1 MTLKSLLS
9 HGIEAYAATRDA
21 TRPADAVLSD
31 YLRARKYLGSRDRKF
46 ISEAVYGAL
55 RHDLA
60 IEAFLNE
67 AFLNEAFKGALPQN
81 SNKLTY
87 ALTIFLF
94 LSQRNEEDLLS
105 PTSELTS
112 LSKET
117 LSVLR
122 ARFFAHRQTRE
133 DLSERFSFPKWVTE
147 KLLSEFSEEDL
158 ARLYAALNAEAPL
171 ALRANALLTSRKDL
185 QEKLATENI
194 ATTFGALAP
203 DALICDRRRPIFQ
216 SQCFKQGLCE
226 IQDEGSQLISLLL
239 NPKPKTI
246 TLDACAGGGGKTL
259 HLATLM
265 QNKGKV
271 YAYEKFPKRFGN
283 IRDRL
288 KRSSLQ
294 NVEILDSDEKFQ
306 RFRDKFDGNIDYLL
320 IDAPCTGS
328 GTLRRNPDLKR
339 RLTPHSLEHLTKAQS
354 EILDTY
360 APLLKA
366 GGRLVYATCSIFR
379 EENEGQVEAFL
390 ARRQNFS
397 LLPVSEV
404 VKEIRIEADLTRLRE
419 RLQNETYLKLFPHRD
434 STDGFFAAVL
444 TRLS

>member
-9 HGIEAYAATRDA
+9 HSIEAYTAVRTE

-31 YLRARKYLGSRDRKF
+31 YLRARKYLGSHDRKF
-46 ISEAVYGAL
+46 ISETIYTTL
-55 RHDLA
+55 RQELSLERFIRTA
-60 IEAFLNE
+60 MPEL
-67 AFLNEAFKGALPQN
+67 

-87 ALTIFLF
+87 ALIIFLS
-94 LSQRNEEDLLS
+94 LAQRSQENLLS

-112 LSKET
+112 LSEKN
-117 LSVLR
+117 LSDLN
-122 ARFFAHRQTRE
+122 ARFLSHRQSQT
-133 DLSERFSFPKWVTE
+133 LSERFSFPEWVTE
-147 KLLSEFSEEDL
+147 KLCTEFSEREL
-158 ARLYAALNAEAPL
+158 EHLYTSLNSEAPL
-171 ALRANALLTSRKDL
+171 TLRTNTLLISREEL
-185 QEKLATENI
+185 QKRLLREHIT
-194 ATTFGALAP
+194 TTFGTLSP
-203 DALICDRRRPIFQ
+203 DALLCDRRQPIFHTEA
-216 SQCFKQGLCE
+216 FKQGLCE
-226 IQDEGSQLISLLL
+226 VQDEGSQLISLLL

-294 NVEILDSDEKFQ
+294 NVELLDSNEKLQ
-306 RFRDKFDGNIDYLL
+306 RFREKFTGKVDYIL
-320 IDAPCTGS
+320 IDTPCTGS

-339 RLTPHSLEHLTKAQS
+339 RLTPDSLDRIKLTQS

-379 EENEGQVEAFL
+379 EENEAQVEAFL
-390 ARRQNFS
+390 SRHQDFS
-397 LLPVSEV
+397 LLLVSEV
-404 VKEIRIEADLTRLRE
+404 VKEIRIDADLTRLRE
-419 RLQNETYLKLFPHRD
+419 RLKDETYLKLFPHRD
-434 STDGFFAAVL
+434 NTDGFFAAVL
-444 TRLS
+444 TRHS

>member
-9 HGIEAYAATRDA
+9 HSIEAYTAVRTDS
-21 TRPADAVLSD
+21 RPADAVLSD
-31 YLRARKYLGSRDRKF
+31 YLRARKYLGSHDRKF
-46 ISEAVYGAL
+46 ISEAVYGTL
-55 RHDLA
+55 RYDLA
-60 IEAFLNE
+60 IEAFIIG
-67 AFLNEAFKGALPQN
+67 AFPQN
-81 SNKLTY
+81 SNKITY

-94 LSQRNEEDLLS
+94 LSQQHQDELLL

-112 LSKET
+112 ISEAKLLE
-117 LSVLR
+117 LR
-122 ARFFAHRQTRE
+122 SQFFSRRQRIE
-133 DLSERFSFPKWVTE
+133 DISDKFSFPCWVTE
-147 KLLSEFSEEDL
+147 KLRADFSDEDL
-158 ARLYAALNAEAPL
+158 AHLYAALNTEAPL
-171 ALRANALLTSRKDL
+171 TLRTNTLLTSRDALK
-185 QEKLATENI
+185 QRLAHDNI
-194 ATTFGALAP
+194 ATTFGNLSP

-216 SQCFKQGLCE
+216 SQTFKQGLCE

-294 NVEILDSDEKFQ
+294 NVELLDSEEKLYRFREKFSGKV
-306 RFRDKFDGNIDYLL
+306 DSLL
-320 IDAPCTGS
+320 LDVPCTGS

-339 RLTPHSLEHLTKAQS
+339 RLTPHSLEHLTKVQS

-360 APLLKA
+360 APLLKV

-379 EENEGQVEAFL
+379 DENEAQVEAFL
-390 ARRQNFS
+390 SRHKNFS

-404 VKEIRIEADLTRLRE
+404 VKEIRIEADLTKLRE

-434 STDGFFAAVL
+434 NTDGFFAAVL

>member
-9 HGIEAYAATRDA
+9 HSIEAYTAVRTDS
-21 TRPADAVLSD
+21 RPADAVLSD
-31 YLRARKYLGSRDRKF
+31 YLRARKYLGSHDRKF
-46 ISEAVYGAL
+46 ISEAVYGTL

-60 IEAFLNE
+60 FEAFIID
-67 AFLNEAFKGALPQN
+67 ALPQN
-81 SNKLTY
+81 SNKIAY

-94 LSQRNEEDLLS
+94 LSQQHHDELLS

-112 LSKET
+112 ISEAT
-117 LSVLR
+117 LLELR
-122 ARFFAHRQTRE
+122 AQFFSQRQNLAS
-133 DLSERFSFPKWVTE
+133 LSEQFSFPCWVTE
-147 KLLSEFSEEDL
+147 KLRSDFSDEKL
-158 ARLYAALNAEAPL
+158 ARLYAALNTEAPL
-171 ALRANALLTSRKDL
+171 TLRVNTLLTSRDALK
-185 QEKLATENI
+185 QRLAHENI
-194 ATTFGALAP
+194 ATTFGNLSP

-216 SQCFKQGLCE
+216 SQTFKQGLCE

-306 RFRDKFDGNIDYLL
+306 RFLVKFDGNIDYLL

-339 RLTPHSLEHLTKAQS
+339 RLTPHSLEHLTKVQS
-354 EILDTY
+354 KILDTY
-360 APLLKA
+360 APLLKV

-379 EENEGQVEAFL
+379 DENEGQVEAFL

-419 RLQNETYLKLFPHRD
+419 RLQHETYLKLFPHRD

>member
-9 HGIEAYAATRDA
+9 HSIEAYTAVRTDS
-21 TRPADAVLSD
+21 RPADAILSD
-31 YLRARKYLGSRDRKF
+31 YLRARKYLGSHDRKF
-46 ISEAVYGAL
+46 ISEAVYGTL
-55 RHDLA
+55 RYDLA
-60 IEAFLNE
+60 IEAFIIDT
-67 AFLNEAFKGALPQN
+67 LPQN
-81 SNKLTY
+81 SNKITY
-87 ALTIFLF
+87 ALTLFLF
-94 LSQRNEEDLLS
+94 LSQQHQDELLL

-112 LSKET
+112 ISTGT
-117 LSVLR
+117 LSELR
-122 ARFFAHRQTRE
+122 SQFFSRRQSIE
-133 DLSERFSFPKWVTE
+133 DISDKFSFPRWVTE
-147 KLLSEFSEEDL
+147 KLQCDFSQEDL
-158 ARLYAALNAEAPL
+158 SHLYAALNSEAPL
-171 ALRANALLTSRKDL
+171 TLRTNTLLTSRDALK
-185 QEKLATENI
+185 QRLAHENI
-194 ATTFGALAP
+194 ATTFGNLSP

-216 SQCFKQGLCE
+216 SQSFKQGLCE

-271 YAYEKFPKRFGN
+271 YAYEKNPKRFGN

-294 NVEILDSDEKFQ
+294 NVELLDSDDKLQ
-306 RFRDKFDGNIDYLL
+306 RFREKFSGKVDNLL
-320 IDAPCTGS
+320 LDAPCTGS

-339 RLTPHSLEHLTKAQS
+339 RLTPHSLEHLTKVQS

-360 APLLKA
+360 TPLLKV

-379 EENEGQVEAFL
+379 DENAAQVEAFL
-390 ARRQNFS
+390 SRHKNFS

-434 STDGFFAAVL
+434 NTDGFFAAVL

>member
-9 HGIEAYAATRDA
+9 HSIEAYTCVRSDK
-21 TRPADAVLSD
+21 RPADAVLSD
-31 YLRARKYLGSRDRKF
+31 YLRARKYLGSHDRKF

-55 RHDLA
+55 RQELSLETL
-60 IEAFLNE
+60 IR
-67 AFLNEAFKGALPQN
+67 KTLPEL
-81 SNKLTY
+81 SNNLTY
-87 ALTIFLF
+87 ALIIFLS
-94 LSQRNEEDLLS
+94 LSQRSQENFLS
-105 PTSELTS
+105 PTSELTLIPEKTLWDLHTHA
-112 LSKET
+112 LS
-117 LSVLR
+117 
-122 ARFFAHRQTRE
+122 HRQTQT
-133 DLSERFSFPKWVTE
+133 LSERFAFPDWVTE
-147 KLLSEFSEEDL
+147 KLRAEFSESDL
-158 ARLYAALNAEAPL
+158 ERLYAALNAEAPL
-171 ALRANALLTSRKDL
+171 TLRTNTLLISRADL
-185 QEKLATENI
+185 QQRLLCESI
-194 ATTFGALAP
+194 ATTFGNLSP
-203 DALICDRRRPIFQ
+203 DALICDRRHPIFQ
-216 SQCFKQGLCE
+216 TQCFKEGLCE

-283 IRDRL
+283 IRNRL

-294 NVEILDSDEKFQ
+294 NVEILNSDNSLQRFCEKFSG
-306 RFRDKFDGNIDYLL
+306 KVDYIL

-339 RLTPHSLEHLTKAQS
+339 RLTPDSLERIRNTQS
-354 EILDTY
+354 EILDDY

-379 EENEGQVEAFL
+379 EENEAQVEAFL
-390 ARRQNFS
+390 SRHKDFS

-404 VKEIRIEADLTRLRE
+404 VKEIRIDADLTRLRE
-419 RLQNETYLKLFPHRD
+419 RLQNETYLKLFPHCD
-434 STDGFFAAVL
+434 NTDGFFAAVL
-444 TRLS
+444 TRHS

>member
-9 HGIEAYAATRDA
+9 HSIEAYTAVRTDS
-21 TRPADAVLSD
+21 RPADAVLSD
-31 YLRARKYLGSRDRKF
+31 YLRARKYLGSHDRKL
-46 ISEAVYGAL
+46 ISSAVYGTL
-55 RHDLA
+55 RHDLT
-60 IEAFLNE
+60 IEAFIID
-67 AFLNEAFKGALPQN
+67 ALPQN
-81 SNKLTY
+81 SNKITY

-94 LSQRNEEDLLS
+94 LSQQHQNNELLS

-112 LSKET
+112 LSEAT
-117 LSVLR
+117 LLELR
-122 ARFFAHRQTRE
+122 SQFFSWHQNL
-133 DLSERFSFPKWVTE
+133 DDISNKFSFPRWVTE
-147 KLLSEFSEEDL
+147 KLRSDFSDEDL
-158 ARLYAALNAEAPL
+158 AHLYAALNTEAPL
-171 ALRANALLTSRKDL
+171 TLRANTLLTSRDALK
-185 QEKLATENI
+185 QRLADENI
-194 ATTFGALAP
+194 ATTFGNLSP

-216 SQCFKQGLCE
+216 SQTFKQGLCE

-283 IRDRL
+283 IRNRL
-288 KRSSLQ
+288 KRSWLQ
-294 NVEILDSDEKFQ
+294 NVELLDNEEKLQ
-306 RFRDKFDGNIDYLL
+306 RFREKFSGKVDNMLL
-320 IDAPCTGS
+320 DVPCTGS

-339 RLTPHSLEHLTKAQS
+339 RLTPQSLEHLIKVQS

-360 APLLKA
+360 TPLLKV

-379 EENEGQVEAFL
+379 DENEAQVEAFL
-390 ARRQNFS
+390 WRHENFS

-419 RLQNETYLKLFPHRD
+419 RLKNETYLKLFPHCD